1 MRRPRHF
8 WTILALM
15 RMPYVND
22 ARIVVK
28 SALATLSSRHRT
40 QFYLAISVTCFLALL
55 DLIGVASIAGIAAL
69 GSSAVQGKEY
79 PTFIKNLID
88 YLGLEGLRVT
98 QLAAILGLLSAL
110 FMSAK
115 SIFSL
120 RLNRRILLFLANR
133 ENEFVNDFVVR
144 LFKLPY
150 LKITQKSSGEYINI
164 LTHSANSLITGT
176 LGYLSF
182 IFVDL
187 SVLLV
192 MTFALFIADPIT
204 CFFTLAYFGSL
215 TLISSLLTRRRSREL
230 SQLTVKNNIEIYG
243 TISDAINGYKE
254 AKATDKIGR
263 FVDNIKDN
271 RSQLPKI
278 LVEQMQ
284 LTLIPKYFMEIGLIV
299 GVIAVAALQFLRSDS
314 SNSVTVLAVFFVASS
329 RITPSLLRI
338 QNSFLLLV
346 QAKTAS
352 DPILDAVQT
361 IRIFEKRSTNPD
373 SIKPET
379 PNGFVIELADVSLSY
394 PGKQSPALKGITFKI
409 PEGTSLGIVGRS
421 GSGKTSLVDLILG
434 LLEPTS
440 GRVQVG
446 GVSPHL
452 ISSGHEGLFAYV
464 PQTTYIKAASILE
477 NVAFG
482 VPLNQISHDRVWEA
496 LSRANLKEFVE
507 SLDDGLDHKLGERG
521 IFISGGQR
529 QRINIARALYF
540 DPKILIL
547 DEATSALDIETE
559 IEINKVI
566 NSLQGVT
573 RIVIAHRLTA
583 VQKMDQIA
591 VLDEGNLIEIDSYA
605 NLIAKE
611 SVFKKLN
618 DIFFNSQPS

>member
-1 MRRPRHF
+1 
-8 WTILALM
+8 
-15 RMPYVND
+15 
-22 ARIVVK
+22 
-28 SALATLSSRHRT
+28 
-40 QFYLAISVTCFLALL
+40 
-55 DLIGVASIAGIAAL
+55 
-69 GSSAVQGKEY
+69 
-79 PTFIKNLID
+79 
-88 YLGLEGLRVT
+88 
-98 QLAAILGLLSAL
+98 
-110 FMSAK
+110 MSAK
-115 SIFSL
+115 SIISL

-133 ENEFVNDFVVR
+133 ENDFVNDFIER

-182 IFVDL
+182 ILIDT
-187 SVLLV
+187 SVLMV
-192 MTFALFIADPIT
+192 MTFALFLADPIT
-204 CFFTLAYFGSL
+204 CFFTLSYFGSL
-215 TLISSLLTRRRSREL
+215 TLISSMLTRKRSKEL
-230 SQLTVKNNIEIYG
+230 SKQTVKNNIEVFS

-254 AKATDKIGR
+254 AKATDKISK
-263 FVDNIKDN
+263 FVNSIKEN
-271 RSQLPKI
+271 RSQLPRI

-346 QAKTAS
+346 QARTAS
-352 DPILDAVQT
+352 DPILESLQT
-361 IRIFEKRSTNPD
+361 IRMFEKLSKRNVPAD
-373 SIKPET
+373 GRLQ
-379 PNGFVIELADVSLSY
+379 NGFAIELESVSLTY
-394 PGKQSPALKGITFKI
+394 PGKQFPALRDVTMKI
-409 PEGTSLGIVGRS
+409 PEGSSIGIVGRS
-421 GSGKTSLVDLILG
+421 GSGKTSLVDIILG

-440 GRVQVG
+440 GTVKVG
-446 GVSPHL
+446 GINPNL
-452 ISSGHEGLFAYV
+452 LASGHEGLFAYV
-464 PQTTYIKAASILE
+464 PQTTYIKSATIIE

-482 VPLNQISHDRVWEA
+482 VPFDQISHDRVWEA
-496 LSRANLKEFVE
+496 LSRAHLREFVE
-507 SLDDGLDHKLGERG
+507 SLDEGLNHKLGERG

-540 DPKILIL
+540 NPKILIL

-559 IEINKVI
+559 IEINRVI
-566 NSLQGVT
+566 NDLNGVT

-591 VLDEGNLIEIDSYA
+591 VLDEGNLVEIDTYK

-611 SVFKKLN
+611 SMFKKLN
-618 DIFFNSQPS
+618 EIFFSSELS